1 MVGRS
6 GSRGRLM
13 WTLRM
18 LPWGAGVLDFSLAF
32 YCCVFWA
39 LCSCESTLSQPFHD
53 EEEQE

>member
-18 LPWGAGVLDFSLAF
+18 LPCGAGVLDFSLAF

-39 LCSCESTLSQPFHD
+39 LCSFKSTLS
-53 EEEQE
+53 